1 MAQVQWYK
9 VALCLPLMANFGKLR
24 QTGCKISYEEI
35 AKIAKHHKQALPI
48 SF

>member
-24 QTGCKISYEEI
+24 QAGFKISSEEI
-35 AKIAKHHKQALPI
+35 AKMAKHYKQALPI